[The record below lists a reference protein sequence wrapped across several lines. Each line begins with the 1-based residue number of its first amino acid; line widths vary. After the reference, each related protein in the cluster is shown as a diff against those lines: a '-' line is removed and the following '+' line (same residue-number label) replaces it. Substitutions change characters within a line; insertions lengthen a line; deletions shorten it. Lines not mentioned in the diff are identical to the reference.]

1 MKTFLYFL
9 IAIISIFFRILV
21 FAVKVAL
28 FAGIIWL
35 IVSLCSCSA
44 SREESSRISDIGT
57 SLSFSAGSA
66 DSVRHESLDALLS
79 RRSLELTDL
88 TITFPPP
95 APCLPPYCRA
105 ALRDQDPAPTD
116 REPQPCIAG
125 HRVPRHD
132 DAVNDPQKPLTV
144 SIGRIS
150 AAAESLATSASASDS
165 VGISAAALRSDTS
178 AHTAS
183 DKAASRSSPS
193 ALCRLIL
200 CAAAILGIISGI
212 IVARRAR
219 K

>member
-9 IAIISIFFRILV
+9 IAIISIFLRVPV

-44 SREESSRISDIGT
+44 SRTESSRISDVGT
-57 SLSFSAGSA
+57 SLSVSAGSA
-66 DSVRHESLDALLS
+66 DSVRHETLDALLS

-116 REPQPCIAG
+116 RAP
-125 HRVPRHD
+125 
-132 DAVNDPQKPLTV
+132 KPLTV

-165 VGISAAALRSDTS
+165 IGNSAAALRSDTS

>member
-1 MKTFLYFL
+1 MKAFLYFL
-9 IAIISIFFRILV
+9 FAIISIFLRVLV

-44 SREESSRISDIGT
+44 SREESSRISDVGT
-57 SLSFSAGSA
+57 SLSVSAGSA
-66 DSVRHESLDALLS
+66 DSVRHETLDALLS

-116 REPQPCIAG
+116 RAP
-125 HRVPRHD
+125 
-132 DAVNDPQKPLTV
+132 KPLTV

-150 AAAESLATSASASDS
+150 AASESLATSASSSDS
-165 VGISAAALRSDTS
+165 IGNSAAALRSDTS